1 VTAQLID
8 ALTGNH
14 IWAERYDRVL
24 EDIFAVQEEVTQSIV
39 AAIAP
44 QILTAEQDT
53 ARRRQPESLTAYD
66 LALRASANAREAYLK
81 SDSQLRER
89 ALAEAREALALDPR
103 SIGALHVIAV
113 LQYQYLFMFMGARPD
128 AKKSWEEGVAAATK
142 SIELDPSGSLSYGL
156 MGMLLS
162 LAGRRA
168 EALANARRGH
178 ELNPNDVI
186 TLFNLGYVE
195 LMEGHP
201 DLALEH
207 LEKAARISPRDPYHY
222 VMNAMCGGACFFLRD
237 HAKGLEYALLSVG
250 EAPNWPISHMNH
262 ALVAVGLGDIAT
274 ARAALEAAHRLA
286 PEYVQRRLDGESP
299 YHRPEDRR
307 RVTTALRIA
316 AGLEDPDAADALR

>member
-1 VTAQLID
+1 M
-8 ALTGNH
+8 
-14 IWAERYDRVL
+14 
-24 EDIFAVQEEVTQSIV
+24 
-39 AAIAP
+39 
-44 QILTAEQDT
+44 
-53 ARRRQPESLTAYD
+53 
-66 LALRASANAREAYLK
+66 
-81 SDSQLRER
+81 
-89 ALAEAREALALDPR
+89 
-103 SIGALHVIAV
+103 IAV
-113 LQYQYLFMFMGARPD
+113 LQYQYLFMFMGTGPD

-186 TLFNLGYVE
+186 ALFNLGYVE

-250 EAPNWPISHMNH
+250 EAPNWPISHMNY

-274 ARAALEAAHRLA
+274 ARAALEAARRLA

-307 RVTTALRIA
+307 RVTTAFRIA
-316 AGLEDPDAADALR
+316 AGLEDPSAADALR